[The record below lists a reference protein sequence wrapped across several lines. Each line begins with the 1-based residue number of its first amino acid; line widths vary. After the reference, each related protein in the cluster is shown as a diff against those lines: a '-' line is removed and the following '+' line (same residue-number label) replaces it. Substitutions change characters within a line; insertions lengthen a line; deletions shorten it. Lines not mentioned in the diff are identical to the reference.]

1 MKTANYSILRA
12 LLALLISVAAARSAE
27 VEYGFSVTGS
37 MQSARSE
44 HTASLLSN
52 GKVLVAGGTYNAG
65 SYRSSSELY
74 DPTVGTWSGTG
85 ALLSTRASH
94 TATVLSNGEVLVT
107 GGLAS
112 TDGAYLSSSELYDPA
127 TGSWSSTGAMSYT
140 RSGHTATL
148 LGNGNV
154 LVTGGVGNLSS
165 AELYN
170 PTTGQWTATGSMTS
184 PRANHTATL
193 LDNGKVLVTGG
204 NYNGALA
211 SAELYDPTA
220 GTWTTVASMSV
231 GRGYHTATK
240 MANGKVLVRDYGYQI
255 YDPNNNTWTSLIE
268 IYYSPSAAISLPN
281 GKVWTYYSGI
291 ADVFDPSTG
300 AWSSAGQTQNYYF
313 KEATLLTNGKILL
326 TGNYMGLI
334 SAMLYGPVE
343 IPSIQSQPTSVVA
356 GQGGRASFTVTAT
369 GVTPT
374 YQWRKNGSD
383 IPGAT
388 DASYNLTN
396 VQYGDAGTYTVA
408 LSNSAGNVTSTPA
421 TLTVVAPVT
430 ITAQPVN
437 ATVNQ
442 GGSTTFSVTATGGT
456 LTYQWKKWGS
466 NIPGATS
473 STLTLTDLDA
483 SDSGTYTV
491 VVSNAGGSVTSN
503 EASLTVRIPLA
514 ITSQPSDQS
523 TSPGGS
529 VYLSVSA
536 VGNNLSYQWK
546 KDGEIILGAT
556 NSYYYLYGVRSSYA
570 GDYTVVVSDSVST
583 ITSRTAKLTVIEPV
597 SIVSQPTNVTA
608 DPGGSATFSVTAT
621 GGALTYQ
628 WQKRSQYGFYESIS
642 GATGPTLTLNDINI
656 SNAGHYVVFISN
668 GGGSVTSFPASLTLR
683 LPLAITSQPD
693 SRTVDQ
699 GDYVGFYVD
708 ATGDDLSYQWQKN
721 GIDIPEANG
730 PWLEFYEAQI
740 TDTGDYTVVVSDS
753 SGSLTSRVAGLS
765 VIPQVEII
773 NQPTSVSAN
782 VGESASFSVTATGDN
797 LTYQWAKEGV
807 NIPGATA
814 ETLDLSEIKS
824 SDEGDYTVIVSN
836 GQDDETSNPARLT
849 VIGPAAINVQ
859 PTNIAVGQGGNAIF
873 SVGATGGSLSYQW
886 QRNGVDIMGAIEAT
900 LEVIDVQHSNLGDYS
915 VIVENSEGSVTSNTV
930 SLTLTDYE
938 YNENEDGS
946 GITLSRYI
954 GPAGDVTIPTTI
966 AGYTVTSIGEYA
978 FTEYGDSI
986 TRVVVPNTVTR
997 IEEGAFAGC
1006 TALTSIVIPDS
1017 VTWIGDYAF
1026 ADCLSLTEVT
1036 IPDSVTS
1043 IGQEAFSGCDGLI
1056 KVDLPDRF
1064 LTQLSKIGLPGQ
1076 LATTILTE
1084 GMSKLLSN
1092 HEGFIAALAGEI
1104 LSKGDE
1110 YGFAAKNDLATLATK
1125 EEMLSLATKTELTT
1139 ALSESKTAG
1148 INSVLSNPNL
1158 WTLYTTSQIQNMA
1171 VGDLVLTKNIGGTFT
1186 LNYDIEQSS
1195 DLKNWT
1201 SYRVKAEELTGLPTD
1216 KAFVRIKVK

>member
-1 MKTANYSILRA
+1 MMRSKYHDKPNQPVLPVKTANYSILRA
-12 LLALLISVAAARSAE
+12 LLALLISVTAARSAE
-27 VEYGFSVTGS
+27 VEYGFSSTGS

-52 GKVLVAGGTYNAG
+52 GKVLVAGGKNV
-65 SYRSSSELY
+65 SYSSSSFYSSCELY

-94 TATVLSNGEVLVT
+94 TATVLSSGEVLVT

-112 TDGAYLSSSELYDPA
+112 RDGAYLSSSERYDPT
-127 TGSWSSTGAMSYT
+127 TGTWSSTGAMSYT

-148 LGNGNV
+148 LGNGEV
-154 LVTGGVGNLSS
+154 LVAGGVGNLSS

-170 PTTGQWTATGSMTS
+170 PTTGQWTATGFMTS

-193 LDNGKVLVTGG
+193 LDNGTVLVTGG
-204 NYNGALA
+204 DYNGALD

-220 GTWTTVASMSV
+220 GTWTTVASMSDASSN
-231 GRGYHTATK
+231 HSATK
-240 MANGKVLVRDYGYQI
+240 MANGKVLVAGPGTYTHI
-255 YDPNNNTWTSLIE
+255 YDPASDSWTTTT
-268 IYYSPSAAISLPN
+268 YSGYAISELILLPN
-281 GKVWTYYSGI
+281 GRIWLLVRNGMGTQANVY
-291 ADVFDPSTG
+291 DPSTG
-300 AWSSAGQTQNYYF
+300 GWSSAGQTQNYYF
-313 KEATLLTNGKILL
+313 KEATLLTNGNILL
-326 TGNYMGLI
+326 TGSYMDF
-334 SAMLYGPVE
+334 SAQLYGPVE
-343 IPSIQSQPTSVVA
+343 IPSIQSQPTSVVT

-374 YQWRKNGSD
+374 YQWRKNGSG

-388 DASYNLTN
+388 GTTYDLTN
-396 VQYGDAGTYTVA
+396 VQYGDAGTYTAVV
-408 LSNSAGNVTSTPA
+408 SNSAGNVTSTPA

-430 ITAQPVN
+430 ITSSPIN

-442 GGSTTFSVTATGGT
+442 GGSTTFSVTATGG
-456 LTYQWKKWGS
+456 
-466 NIPGATS
+466 
-473 STLTLTDLDA
+473 
-483 SDSGTYTV
+483 
-491 VVSNAGGSVTSN
+491 
-503 EASLTVRIPLA
+503 
-514 ITSQPSDQS
+514 
-523 TSPGGS
+523 
-529 VYLSVSA
+529 
-536 VGNNLSYQWK
+536 
-546 KDGEIILGAT
+546 
-556 NSYYYLYGVRSSYA
+556 
-570 GDYTVVVSDSVST
+570 
-583 ITSRTAKLTVIEPV
+583 
-597 SIVSQPTNVTA
+597 
-608 DPGGSATFSVTAT
+608 
-621 GGALTYQ
+621 ALTYQ
-628 WQKRSQYGFYESIS
+628 WRKMSQYGYYQDIS

-656 SNAGHYVVFISN
+656 SNAGDYFVYISN
-668 GGGSVTSFPASLTLR
+668 GGGGVTSSEASLTLR
-683 LPLAITSQPD
+683 MPLAITSQPD
-693 SRTVDQ
+693 SRTADQ
-699 GDYVGFYVD
+699 GDYVQFYVN
-708 ATGDDLSYQWQKN
+708 ATGDELSYQWQKN
-721 GIDIPEANG
+721 GIDIPDANG

-740 TDTGDYTVVVSDS
+740 TDAGDYTVVVSDS

-886 QRNGVDIMGAIEAT
+886 QRNGVDILGATAAT
-900 LEVIDVQHSNLGDYS
+900 LEVINVQDSNLGDYS

-966 AGYTVTSIGEYA
+966 AGYPVTSIGAYA
-978 FTEYGDSI
+978 FTEYGNSI
-986 TRVVVPNTVTR
+986 SRIVIPNTVTR

-1104 LSKGDE
+1104 LSKADE
-1110 YGFAAKNDLATLATK
+1110 YGFAAKSDLATLATK
-1125 EEMLSLATKTELTT
+1125 EEIANLATKSELTT

-1171 VGDLVLTKNIGGTFT
+1171 VGDLVLTKNIGGTYT